1 MKNDKVKNQGKKK
14 NPEALPPAFTV
25 FAMFLAV
32 GLYLYFINPN
42 FFHQVLDVSVASVQ
56 SNPASA
62 FLVLVVFCFIV
73 WVLYMSNQYP
83 ETGARLVVAT
93 IMLLLIFPFLL
104 RQLVENYYGGKDWE
118 KIGQFGDSFGVFTS
132 IFTGGAF
139 VLLWMT
145 YKAQKEELRATR
157 EIMDAQKSVMAEQ
170 KSVMDMQKFESAFF
184 NILNVYSKSLAEF
197 YTYTREGRSIPY
209 TESTQRRITLYASE
223 KDMYRL
229 VYGVEALEIVVRCAK
244 ESLVEI
250 DMLDFLKWSQSKIF
264 IVLAHPPL
272 FAPYHRHYLVFMKL
286 LTFCDERCPSDSQ
299 KSFYAEIALSTLSDG
314 EVILLALNCLQEKN
328 KNYMNL
334 LAKYFFFAANHWRLN
349 LPEDIVEKIKEPF
362 LDAQI

>member
-1 MKNDKVKNQGKKK
+1 MV
-14 NPEALPPAFTV
+14 
-25 FAMFLAV
+25 
-32 GLYLYFINPN
+32 LYLYFINPN
-42 FFHQVLDVSVASVQ
+42 FFRQVIDVSVASVQ

-62 FLVLVVFCFIV
+62 FLVLAVFCFV
-73 WVLYMSNQYP
+73 AWVLYMSSQYP
-83 ETGARLVVAT
+83 EAGARLVVAA

-104 RQLVENYYGGKDWE
+104 RRLVENYYGGKDWE

-132 IFTGGAF
+132 IFSGGAF

-145 YKAQKEELRATR
+145 YKAQREELSATR

-184 NILNVYSKSLAEF
+184 NILSVYSKSLAEF
-197 YTYTREGRSIPY
+197 YTYTDRNSMEGKASFYPN
-209 TESTQRRITLYASE
+209 RRDA
-223 KDMYRL
+223 YRL
-229 VYGVEALEIVVRCAK
+229 AYGVEALEIVAKQAK
-244 ESLVEI
+244 EELVELN
-250 DMLDFLKWSQSKIF
+250 MLDFLKWSQSEIF
-264 IVLAHPPL
+264 IALAHPPI
-272 FAPYHRHYLVFMKL
+272 FVPYHRHYLVFMRL

-328 KNYMNL
+328 ENYMNL
-334 LAKYFFFAANHWRLN
+334 LAKYFFFAANRWRLN